1 MGRRARE
8 ERQEKR
14 EDKAAKISKN
24 KRKTTLMATGILALI
39 AVCVG
44 YSVFLFMTQ
53 VDTSSALGAP
63 DGSGRLGDEHEHASL
78 LVRIF
83 GDKLDFASPAYQ
95 IKSSWIHFEDS
106 DGTTI
111 HRHSSGV
118 TLGYLFDS
126 LNIIVGWES
135 RGYTDLLRPSETLD
149 PCFIFPDGRQ
159 FCTNEDYSL
168 KYYINHK
175 PVGNIYDYVLED
187 DDRILISFGP
197 ETPEEIEVQL
207 IELDSQIIKG

>member
-14 EDKAAKISKN
+14 EDYAAKISKN
-24 KRKTTLMATGILALI
+24 KRKTNLMATGILALI
-39 AVCVG
+39 AVIVG
-44 YSVFLFMTQ
+44 YSVFVFMTQ
-53 VDTSSALGAP
+53 VDTSGALGAP
-63 DGSGRLGDEHEHASL
+63 DGAGRLGDEHEHASL

-83 GDKLDFASPAYQ
+83 GDKLDFSSPAYQ

-126 LNIIVGWES
+126 LNIVVGWES
-135 RGYTDLLRPSETLD
+135 AGYKDLFADNEQLD

-159 FCTNEDYSL
+159 FCDNEDYRL
-168 KYYINHK
+168 KFYINH
-175 PVGNIYDYVLED
+175 VEQQSIYNYVLED
-187 DDRILISFGP
+187 GDRILITYGN
-197 ETPEEIEVQL
+197 ETPEQIEEQL
-207 IELDSQIIKG
+207 RELDSQIISG

>member
-1 MGRRARE
+1 MLYRVKISICPSMGKKIRDERR
-8 ERQEKR
+8 EKR
-14 EDKAAKISKN
+14 EDYAASRSKS
-24 KRKTTLMATGILALI
+24 KRKTNLMAAGILALI
-39 AVCVG
+39 ALIVG
-44 YSVFLFMTQ
+44 YASYEFVTM
-53 VDTSSALGAP
+53 DANIPGAP
-63 DGSGRLGDEHEHASL
+63 SGAGKLGDEHEHASL

-118 TLGYLFDS
+118 TLGYLYDS
-126 LNIIVGWES
+126 MGFTVNDE
-135 RGYTDLLRPSETLD
+135 
-149 PCFIFPDGRQ
+149 CFAFPDGRE

-168 KYYINHK
+168 KYYINHRS
-175 PVGNIYDYVLED
+175 VGNIYDHVLVD

>member
-14 EDKAAKISKN
+14 EDYAAKISKN

-39 AVCVG
+39 AVIVG
-44 YSVFLFMTQ
+44 YSGYVFITMDSN
-53 VDTSSALGAP
+53 VPGAP
-63 DGSGRLGDEHEHASL
+63 DGAGRLGDEHVHASL
-78 LVRIF
+78 LVRLF
-83 GDKLDFASPAYQ
+83 GDKFDFAVPSYQ

-118 TLGYLFDS
+118 MLGYLFDT
-126 LNIIVGWES
+126 LNIGI
-135 RGYTDLLRPSETLD
+135 DSE
-149 PCFIFPDGRQ
+149 CYIFPDGRQ

-168 KYYINHK
+168 KYFINHQ
-175 PVGNIYDYVLED
+175 PVKDINDYV
-187 DDRILISFGP
+187 
-197 ETPEEIEVQL
+197 
-207 IELDSQIIKG
+207 

>member
-8 ERQEKR
+8 ERREER
-14 EDKAAKISKN
+14 EDKVVKQTKI
-24 KRKTTLMATGILALI
+24 KRKNSLIAAGILALI
-39 AVCVG
+39 VVIAG
-44 YSVFLFMTQ
+44 YSVYVFINLDSN
-53 VDTSSALGAP
+53 VPGAP
-63 DGSGRLGDEHEHASL
+63 SGAGKLGDEHEHASL

-83 GDKLDFASPAYQ
+83 GDKFDFTSPSYQ

-111 HRHSSGV
+111 HRHSTGV

-126 LNIIVGWES
+126 LNIVVGWES
-135 RGYTDLLRPSETLD
+135 KGYTDLLRPSETLD

-168 KYYINHK
+168 KYYINHELVK
-175 PVGNIYDYVLED
+175 GIYDYVLEEG
-187 DDRILISFGP
+187 DRILITYGS
-197 ETPEEIEVQL
+197 ETPEQIEEQL
-207 IELDSQIIKG
+207 SELDSQIIKK